1 MRVRL
6 STSSFSHLIVKSAA
20 FCLIAFAV
28 YTMLVIITKPN
39 VTVMLNQW
47 QGNMVAAQDYIYDHN
62 DRPIVVVGSS
72 LAAKIDMEYLE
83 PDYWNLAFA
92 GGSVSTGLEIIA
104 RSGAGPKIVC
114 IEANIFR
121 DTDEKMIGDL
131 FTPVVWKWKKYLP
144 SLRLRYQPF
153 TVAYNLVN
161 RLFKTKSRLESEY
174 QVDPEF
180 FKKMLDSYRRDYA
193 KAPDEREVSRRIGV
207 IRGQV
212 EKISARN
219 ARFIFFE
226 TPIHPGLADSVQSS
240 YVRKRLME
248 AFPPGAYTWLP
259 RPDDAK
265 YRTTDGIHL
274 TDGSAYEF
282 ARVFQKTVGDA
293 IGKSG
298 LRE

>member
-1 MRVRL
+1 MR
-6 STSSFSHLIVKSAA
+6 SYTSSFKHIIVKSAV
-20 FCLIAFAV
+20 FCLIAFAL
-28 YTMLVIITKPN
+28 YTALIIITKPN

-47 QGNMVAAQDYIYDHN
+47 QGNMVAAQDYIYDN
-62 DRPIVVVGSS
+62 PDRPVVIVGSS
-72 LAAKIDMEYLE
+72 LAAKMDMEYLG

-104 RSGAGPKIVC
+104 RSGARPKIIC

-121 DTDEKMIGDL
+121 DTDEKMIADL
-131 FTPVVWKWKKYLP
+131 FTPLVWKWKKYIP
-144 SLRLRYQPF
+144 SLRLKYQPF
-153 TVAYNLVN
+153 TIAYNLVN
-161 RLFKTKSRLESEY
+161 RLFKTKSRLENAH
-174 QVDPEF
+174 QVDPAF
-180 FKKMLDSYRRDYA
+180 FQKMLDSYREQYS

-212 EKISARN
+212 ERLSARN
-219 ARFIFFE
+219 ARFLFFE

-274 TDGSAYEF
+274 TDGSVYEF
-282 ARVFQKTVGDA
+282 ARVFQKSVDDL
-293 IGKSG
+293 IGKSD